1 MVTRAAV
8 VAASPAGRRWDLAIG
23 DWIVGLPPTS
33 GPVAAVLA
41 AERRPEFAAQAS
53 AGSIAGVV
61 APRVQAATLKLAR
74 AA

>member
-1 MVTRAAV
+1 MVAG
-8 VAASPAGRRWDLAIG
+8 SPAGRRWDLAIG
-23 DWIVGLPPTS
+23 GWIVGLPPTS

-41 AERRPEFAAQAS
+41 AERGPEFAAQAS

-61 APRVQAATLKLAR
+61 APRVQAARLKLAR

>member
-23 DWIVGLPPTS
+23 GWIVGS